1 MLPLL
6 EMKNYSRFII
16 KYLTQLL
23 NRHSRIVLSRETYLF
38 LFELIHSKRSL
49 PNEVAQELSGLGKK
63 LKSILFAKTGDKKY
77 HTFFELLFNKLN
89 SSSTKAFVNEVCDT
103 LVSCMNRDSV
113 CYTTWNNLHSKNYQ
127 QSYILLKYIS
137 EYLSNNSGTLCLSSH
152 CL

>member
-6 EMKNYSRFII
+6 EMKNYSKFII

-23 NRHSRIVLSRETYLF
+23 NRHSQVVLSKESYLF

-63 LKSILFAKTGDKKY
+63 LKSILFAKIGDKKY

-89 SSSTKAFVNEVCDT
+89 SSATKAFVNEVSDT
-103 LVSCMNRDSV
+103 LVSCIIRDSV
-113 CYTTWNNLHSKNYQ
+113 CYTTWINLHSKNYQ

-137 EYLSNNSGTLCLSSH
+137 EYLY
-152 CL
+152 